1 MLLGCRHEDDS
12 RWSRGQQ
19 QITSEAIQRERDHD
33 WIGNG
38 ATLNIAPLY
47 VGDGIFEQ
55 GQRPTNEA
63 ISSPLSCKD
72 KTLD

>member
-1 MLLGCRHEDDS
+1 MKMTAAGAAANNRSH
-12 RWSRGQQ
+12 
-19 QITSEAIQRERDHD
+19 EAIQRKRDHD

-38 ATLNIAPLY
+38 ASLNIVPLY